1 VLALFLILSAVFLIS
16 GAKNAN
22 ACRYYESFE
31 GHRDVFDLLLFP
43 TYVVPADGWQIPA
56 GKQRESW
63 ETSGRIQPA
72 LCELRESSPL
82 RVNVFDSTRHCMRK
96 FAQDGVLHRM
106 AKIDNKFSAWGKCF
120 PTSQSFSSLESSVY
134 HPDLS
139 RSHRS
144 SFNLWVYSS
153 SNYQCVGLRAIANIA
168 ATFDSNVFENNLG
181 RLPRK
186 SCFYWSL

>member
-1 VLALFLILSAVFLIS
+1 
-16 GAKNAN
+16 
-22 ACRYYESFE
+22 
-31 GHRDVFDLLLFP
+31 VFDYLLFP
-43 TYVVPADGWQIPA
+43 TYVIPADGWQIPA
-56 GKQRESW
+56 GKQRELW
-63 ETSGRIQPA
+63 GTSGRIQPA
-72 LCELRESSPL
+72 LRELRGSSPL
-82 RVNVFDSTRHCMRK
+82 RVNVFDGTRHCMRK

-106 AKIDNKFSAWGKCF
+106 AKIDNKFSAWGKQRLIHVF
-120 PTSQSFSSLESSVY
+120 LLQSFTSFTSSVY